1 MPQPQPFDASHT
13 RYAPN
18 LPFPPYRH
26 VPGETPHPHTH
37 PQGHSH
43 GRELKYYGLPLA
55 SDNWARNGIYLGAT
69 DLFNYAYWWEAHEW
83 WEALWRRAELGSP
96 SALFLQGLIQVT
108 AAMIKWN
115 QGNLRGVITLH
126 GHAREKL
133 ERVLRREGGETYMGV
148 ELPGFLENLDRF
160 LQAFPQSAQEAYGDP
175 STAPLIRLVGG

>member
-69 DLFNYAYWWEAHEW
+69 DLFNYAYW
-83 WEALWRRAELGSP
+83 
-96 SALFLQGLIQVT
+96 
-108 AAMIKWN
+108 
-115 QGNLRGVITLH
+115 
-126 GHAREKL
+126 
-133 ERVLRREGGETYMGV
+133 
-148 ELPGFLENLDRF
+148 
-160 LQAFPQSAQEAYGDP
+160 
-175 STAPLIRLVGG
+175 